1 MTDNNEEKNGNDF
14 YNEKE
19 LLKHCKSVKRENK
32 KSQYNKY
39 NYSKKHVRNSE
50 KEVIEASCFSN
61 FLKKLKAKIK
71 WYIFISLLTI
81 FLIGF
86 YYIFSTYGGIL
97 ISFPLKRFNIQIA
110 NYSITNEILRIT
122 DIIKIG
128 NSSIAYGI
136 RNSLLNQYI
145 HIYNTNNKKSYNV
158 IGTFDAINQDF
169 GFLSYIENQN
179 SHRYKKYKEKYLLE
193 LEKILNEYAER
204 DISEKK
210 FLEVNH
216 RTRADITYFI
226 PNRIIL
232 YLSLANSYYH
242 FAELEKMPINQIN
255 LNKLKEI
262 LNNYDKVFKQEQLK
276 ESYHLPFS
284 SFDRELY
291 NEYYYRF
298 EKRYSRQILLMEN
311 DVNPQELCNNKILID
326 KYLDL
331 NESNIN
337 SKKDQE
343 LNHILK
349 TKCSL

>member
-1 MTDNNEEKNGNDF
+1 MTEDNEEKNDYNF

-19 LLKHCKSVKRENK
+19 LLKYCKSIKRENK
-32 KSQYNKY
+32 KSKLKKY
-39 NYSKKHVRNSE
+39 NYSKKNVQNPK
-50 KEVIEASCFSN
+50 KEVIEEPCFSN
-61 FLKKLKAKIK
+61 FLNKLKEKIK
-71 WYIFISLLTI
+71 WYVFISLLII
-81 FLIGF
+81 FLFGF
-86 YYIFSTYGGIL
+86 YELEATYSGIL

-110 NYSITNEILRIT
+110 NYSITKEILLIT
-122 DIIKIG
+122 DIIKLG

-158 IGTFDAINQDF
+158 IGIFDVINQDF
-169 GFLSYIENQN
+169 GFLSCIENQN
-179 SHRYKKYKEKYLLE
+179 NHRYQKYKEKYLLE
-193 LEKILNEYAER
+193 LEKILKEYTER
-204 DISEKK
+204 DISEKN

-216 RTRADITYFI
+216 RTRNDITYFI

-232 YLSLANSYYH
+232 YFCLANSYYH
-242 FAELEKMPINQIN
+242 FAELEKIPINQTN

-291 NEYYYRF
+291 NQYYYPF
-298 EKRYSRQILLMEN
+298 EKMYSRQILLMEN
-311 DVNPQELCNNKILID
+311 HVNPQELCNNKILID
-326 KYLDL
+326 KYLNS

-337 SKKDQE
+337 SKEDQE
-343 LNHILK
+343 LIHILK